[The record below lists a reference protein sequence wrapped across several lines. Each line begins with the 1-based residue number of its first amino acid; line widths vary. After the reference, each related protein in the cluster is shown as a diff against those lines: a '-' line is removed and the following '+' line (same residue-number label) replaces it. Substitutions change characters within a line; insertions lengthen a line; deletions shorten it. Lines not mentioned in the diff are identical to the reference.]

1 MRDTKNVGRGE
12 GEGAVRTTS
21 NFAGERNSKADLLQ
35 TNKELPVYMDLPL
48 HD

>member
-1 MRDTKNVGRGE
+1 MWV
-12 GEGAVRTTS
+12 
-21 NFAGERNSKADLLQ
+21 GEREREQSELPVILQVKNSKADLLQ